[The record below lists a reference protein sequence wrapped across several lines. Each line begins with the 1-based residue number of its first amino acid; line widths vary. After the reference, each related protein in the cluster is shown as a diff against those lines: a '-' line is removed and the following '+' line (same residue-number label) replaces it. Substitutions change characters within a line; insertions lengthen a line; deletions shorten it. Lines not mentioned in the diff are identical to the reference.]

1 MNSKNKF
8 YFIKGNNVYLRPFKL
23 KDISKKYLNWLNN
36 PEINYGIEARFP
48 VSEIEAKNFFKDYWE
63 NHICY
68 EEFPVFGTRLKVD
81 LINFT
86 RKIAVEVQGDQHNQY
101 NKFFHGGSR
110 DKYLASI
117 KRDMKK
123 INWLE
128 MNEFKVLEI
137 ETKDIENLSRAY
149 IFDTFGVDI

>member
-1 MNSKNKF
+1 MRLYNINGKLVSKNVVK
-8 YFIKGNNVYLRPFKL
+8 YRIDWEKSCR
-23 KDISKKYLNWLNN
+23 SKIQFEVKY
-36 PEINYGIEARFP
+36 
-48 VSEIEAKNFFKDYWE
+48 FFKDYWA

-137 ETKDIENLSRAY
+137 ETKDIKSLSRSY

>member
-1 MNSKNKF
+1 MRLYNINGKLVSKNVVK
-8 YFIKGNNVYLRPFKL
+8 YRIDWEKSCR
-23 KDISKKYLNWLNN
+23 SKIQF
-36 PEINYGIEARFP
+36 E
-48 VSEIEAKNFFKDYWE
+48 VKNFFKDYWE

-68 EEFPVFGTRLKVD
+68 EEFPVFDTRLKVD

-137 ETKDIENLSRAY
+137 ETKDIKSLSRSY
-149 IFDTFGVDI
+149 IFDTFEVDI

>member
-1 MNSKNKF
+1 MQIKNTIQGQRF
-8 YFIKGNNVYLRPFKL
+8 LQGLLAESYLLR
-23 KDISKKYLNWLNN
+23 
-36 PEINYGIEARFP
+36 G
-48 VSEIEAKNFFKDYWE
+48 VS
-63 NHICY
+63 
-68 EEFPVFGTRLKVD
+68 VLTRMKVD

-123 INWLE
+123 ISWLE
-128 MNEFKVLEI
+128 MNEFQVLEI
-137 ETKDIENLSRAY
+137 ETKDIENLSRSY
-149 IFDTFGVDI
+149 IFDTRR

>member
-1 MNSKNKF
+1 MRLLNINGKLVSKNVTK
-8 YFIKGNNVYLRPFKL
+8 YKVDWEKSCR
-23 KDISKKYLNWLNN
+23 SKIQFEVK
-36 PEINYGIEARFP
+36 
-48 VSEIEAKNFFKDYWE
+48 KFFKDYWV

-68 EEFPVFGTRLKVD
+68 EEFPVFGTRMKVD
-81 LINFT
+81 LVNFT

-128 MNEFKVLEI
+128 MNECKVLEI

>member
-1 MNSKNKF
+1 MRLFNINGRLISKNVTK
-8 YFIKGNNVYLRPFKL
+8 YKVDWDKKCR
-23 KDISKKYLNWLNN
+23 SK
-36 PEINYGIEARFP
+36 IQFA
-48 VSEIEAKNFFKDYWE
+48 AKSFFRDYWK

-86 RKIAVEVQGDQHNQY
+86 RKIAVEVQGEQHNQF
-101 NKFFHGGSR
+101 NKFFHGNSR
-110 DKYLASI
+110 QKYLDSI

-128 MNEFKVLEI
+128 LNEFKVLEVD
-137 ETKDIENLSRAY
+137 KDDIPNLSRSY
-149 IFDTFGVDI
+149 ILEGFGVEI

>member
-1 MNSKNKF
+1 MRLYNINGRLVSKNVVK
-8 YFIKGNNVYLRPFKL
+8 YRIDWEKSCR
-23 KDISKKYLNWLNN
+23 SKIQF
-36 PEINYGIEARFP
+36 E
-48 VSEIEAKNFFKDYWE
+48 VKNFFKDYCE

-137 ETKDIENLSRAY
+137 ETKDIKSLSRSY

>member
-1 MNSKNKF
+1 MRSKIQFEVK
-8 YFIKGNNVYLRPFKL
+8 
-23 KDISKKYLNWLNN
+23 S
-36 PEINYGIEARFP
+36 
-48 VSEIEAKNFFKDYWE
+48 FFKDHWE

-68 EEFPVFGTRLKVD
+68 EEFPVFGTRMKVD

-123 INWLE
+123 ISWLE
-128 MNEFKVLEI
+128 MNEFNVLEI
-137 ETKDIENLSRAY
+137 ETKDIKNLSRSY
-149 IFDTFGVDI
+149 IFDTFGVEI

>member
-1 MNSKNKF
+1 MRLFNINGRLVSKNVTK
-8 YFIKGNNVYLRPFKL
+8 YKIDWEKSCRSKIQFKV
-23 KDISKKYLNWLNN
+23 KD
-36 PEINYGIEARFP
+36 
-48 VSEIEAKNFFKDYWE
+48 FFKDYWQ

-68 EEFPVFGTRLKVD
+68 EEFPVFGTRMKVD

-110 DKYLASI
+110 DKYLAS
-117 KRDMKK
+117 
-123 INWLE
+123 
-128 MNEFKVLEI
+128 MNEFQVLEI
-137 ETKDIENLSRAY
+137 ETKDIENLSRSY

>member
-1 MNSKNKF
+1 MRLLNINGKLISKNVTK
-8 YFIKGNNVYLRPFKL
+8 YKVDWEKSCR
-23 KDISKKYLNWLNN
+23 SKIQF
-36 PEINYGIEARFP
+36 E
-48 VSEIEAKNFFKDYWE
+48 VKNFLKDYWV

-68 EEFPVFGTRLKVD
+68 EEFPVFGTRMKVD
-81 LINFT
+81 LVNFT

-128 MNEFKVLEI
+128 LNDFNVLEI
-137 ETKDIENLSRAY
+137 ETKDIKNLSRSY

>member
-1 MNSKNKF
+1 MRLYNINGRLVSKNVVK
-8 YFIKGNNVYLRPFKL
+8 YRIDWEKSCR
-23 KDISKKYLNWLNN
+23 SKIQF
-36 PEINYGIEARFP
+36 E
-48 VSEIEAKNFFKDYWE
+48 VKNFFKDYWE

-86 RKIAVEVQGDQHNQY
+86 RKIAVEVQGDQH
-101 NKFFHGGSR
+101 GGSR

-137 ETKDIENLSRAY
+137 ETKDIKSLSRSY

>member
-1 MNSKNKF
+1 MRLYNINGKLVSKNVVK
-8 YFIKGNNVYLRPFKL
+8 YKIDWEKSCR
-23 KDISKKYLNWLNN
+23 SKIQFEVK
-36 PEINYGIEARFP
+36 
-48 VSEIEAKNFFKDYWE
+48 SFFKDHWE

-68 EEFPVFGTRLKVD
+68 EEFPVFGTRMKVD

-128 MNEFKVLEI
+128 LNDFNVLEI
-137 ETKDIENLSRAY
+137 ETKDIKNLSRSY

>member
-1 MNSKNKF
+1 M
-8 YFIKGNNVYLRPFKL
+8 
-23 KDISKKYLNWLNN
+23 
-36 PEINYGIEARFP
+36 
-48 VSEIEAKNFFKDYWE
+48 
-63 NHICY
+63 
-68 EEFPVFGTRLKVD
+68 KVD

-123 INWLE
+123 ISWLE
-128 MNEFKVLEI
+128 MNEFKVLEV
-137 ETKDIENLSRAY
+137 ETKDIENLSRTY